1 MCKVGKIHYNPKLK
15 DLAKNL
21 RNNSTRAEII
31 LWNHLKGKKLK
42 GYDFHRQKPIENFI
56 VDFFCNKLM
65 LAIEIDGYTHGFEE
79 VLVKDEIKEKRLT
92 DLGVTVLRFTDRDV
106 IDNIEGVLRSIQD
119 TVQKDNTPLNPLL
132 LEGK

>member
-21 RNNSTRAEII
+21 RNNSTRAEIT

-56 VDFFCNKLM
+56 VDFFCNKLI
-65 LAIEIDGYTHGFEE
+65 LAIELDGYTHGFEE

-106 IDNIEGVLRSIQD
+106 IDNIESVLKSIED
-119 TVQKDNTPLNPLL
+119 SIDEIVIRLHTP
-132 LEGK
+132 

>member
-1 MCKVGKIHYNPKLK
+1 VGKIHYNPKLK

-42 GYDFHRQKPIENFI
+42 GHDFHRQKPIENFI
-56 VDFFCNKLM
+56 VDFFCNKLI
-65 LAIEIDGYTHGFEE
+65 LAIELDGYTHGFEE

-106 IDNIEGVLRSIQD
+106 IDNIESVLKSIED
-119 TVQKDNTPLNPLL
+119 SIDKIAIRLHTP
-132 LEGK
+132 

>member
-1 MCKVGKIHYNPKLK
+1 MCKLGKIHYNPKLK

-31 LWNHLKGKKLK
+31 LWNYLKGKKLK

-56 VDFFCNKLM
+56 VDFFCNKLT
-65 LAIEIDGYTHGFEE
+65 LAIELDGYTHGFEE

-106 IDNIEGVLRSIQD
+106 IDNIESVLKSIED
-119 TVQKDNTPLNPLL
+119 SIDKIAIRLHTP
-132 LEGK
+132 

>member
-56 VDFFCNKLM
+56 VDFFCNKLI
-65 LAIEIDGYTHGFEE
+65 LAIELDGYTHGFEE

-106 IDNIEGVLRSIQD
+106 IDNMESVLKSIEDSID
-119 TVQKDNTPLNPLL
+119 KIAIRLHTP
-132 LEGK
+132 

>member
-1 MCKVGKIHYNPKLK
+1 VGKIHYNPKLK

-56 VDFFCNKLM
+56 VDFFCNKLI
-65 LAIEIDGYTHGFEE
+65 LAIELDGYTHGFEE

-106 IDNIEGVLRSIQD
+106 IDNIESVLKSIED
-119 TVQKDNTPLNPLL
+119 SIDKIAIRLHTP
-132 LEGK
+132 

>member
-31 LWNHLKGKKLK
+31 LWNYLKGKKLK

-56 VDFFCNKLM
+56 VDFFCNKLI
-65 LAIEIDGYTHGFEE
+65 LAIELDGYTHGFEE

-106 IDNIEGVLRSIQD
+106 IDNIESVLKSIED
-119 TVQKDNTPLNPLL
+119 SIDEIVIRLHTP
-132 LEGK
+132 

>member
-31 LWNHLKGKKLK
+31 LWNYLKGKKLK

-56 VDFFCNKLM
+56 VDFFCNKLI
-65 LAIEIDGYTHGFEE
+65 LAIELDGYTHGFEE

-106 IDNIEGVLRSIQD
+106 IDNIESVLKSIED
-119 TVQKDNTPLNPLL
+119 SIDKIAIRLHTP
-132 LEGK
+132 

>member
-56 VDFFCNKLM
+56 VDFFCNKLI
-65 LAIEIDGYTHGFEE
+65 LAIELDGYTHGFEE

-106 IDNIEGVLRSIQD
+106 IDNIESVLKSIED
-119 TVQKDNTPLNPLL
+119 SIDEIVIRLHTP
-132 LEGK
+132 

>member
-1 MCKVGKIHYNPKLK
+1 VCKLNKIHYNPKLK
-15 DLAKNL
+15 DIARKL

-31 LWNHLKGKKLK
+31 LWNHLKGKKLR

-56 VDFFCNKLM
+56 VDFFCNKPM

-132 LEGK
+132 LAGK